1 MSAEQLINRKREERE
16 RKQVSLSCMCIR
28 TKKKKKREEGIA
40 GSRNINAYTMS
51 SPNVLPQVPQLI
63 PPNRLDEKVSCTF

>member
-1 MSAEQLINRKREERE
+1 MSAEQLINRKGDERE

-28 TKKKKKREEGIA
+28 TKKKKNEGIA